1 MISSWNMKTVIV
13 GVGTKNCKWKTCA
26 QFISLWRVQWNRNNR
41 IANKYFW
48 TRKKRSCHWYPFLP
62 FCNLYNWPK
71 KNVRSSFRK
80 LVWHL
85 TWKAKKVCLFINTK
99 NIFTS
104 WTVCCWN
111 KNINKILLKSCIIL
125 CRFAN
130 WNWIDIIKVSF
141 FLNPFPYFSERNDEI

>member
-1 MISSWNMKTVIV
+1 MRIILDGLFATLTGWFMILSWNMKTVIV
-13 GVGTKNCKWKTCA
+13 GVGTKNCKWKKV
-26 QFISLWRVQWNRNNR
+26 LRNSSAFDGYNE
-41 IANKYFW
+41 IETIELLTNTFKHVKNDVVID
-48 TRKKRSCHWYPFLP
+48 TLFLP

-111 KNINKILLKSCIIL
+111 KIIHKILSKSL
-125 CRFAN
+125 HN
-130 WNWIDIIKVSF
+130 SVNVID
-141 FLNPFPYFSERNDEI
+141 L